1 VVTKK
6 YWINKQIRADEVRV
20 ISDEDGQLGVMSVE
34 KALDLAME
42 KGLDLVEV
50 SPLAKPPVCKI
61 IDHGKFKFQQSRSEK
76 KVKRIETKGV
86 RLSLKIDK
94 HDMLTK
100 QKQVEKFLSKG
111 HNVKIE
117 LRLKGREKAYAFKDK
132 AKEVIKQFIEDL
144 EGEHTF
150 DKDIA
155 QQGAVLSVVI
165 TKK

>member
-1 VVTKK
+1 M
-6 YWINKQIRADEVRV
+6 NRQIRAAEVRV
-20 ISDEDGQLGVMSVE
+20 IDEDDGQLGVMPTE
-34 KALDLAME
+34 DALNLAME

-50 SPLAKPPVCKI
+50 SPLANPPVCKI

-76 KVKRIETKGV
+76 KVKQIETKGV
-86 RLSLKIDK
+86 RLSLKIGQ
-94 HDMLTK
+94 HDMLVK

-144 EGEHTF
+144 EGEHQF
-150 DKDIA
+150 DKDIE
-155 QQGAVLSVVI
+155 QQGAVLSIVI